1 MKIGI
6 IGSSGFIGK
15 NLTNYFREKKTLQY
29 SLFHLIKRIK
39 NWLKK
44 FLRR

>member
-15 NLTNYFREKKTLQY
+15 NLKSFLDKKR
-29 SLFHLIKRIK
+29 KKK
-39 NWLKK
+39 NN
-44 FLRR
+44 FIFII